1 MPGGRYFSI
10 IPTPFVAESR
20 NTLLRRERDRE
31 FHLAREL
38 SSQVLKGDHRAVAKA
53 ISIVEAGGD
62 PSRKLIRELY
72 PHTGRAFTIGVTGPT
87 GTGKSTLVDKIIE
100 EFRKRERSVGVLA
113 SDPSSAFT
121 GGALLGD
128 RVRMM
133 DHSLEKKVYIRSM
146 ASRGDLGGLARAAR
160 NTIRVLDAARM
171 DIIIVE
177 TVGAGQTEV
186 QVATAVDA
194 TVVVVMPQLGD
205 EVQAFK
211 AGFAEIG
218 DLFVINKADLVNPA
232 KTIYNIA
239 SGLQERDGWRP
250 PVQKTVAI
258 KGTGVPSLVDSIEKF
273 QKFLDDHGIR
283 EERRNKRLESELIEA
298 AFSDF
303 YTETVTRLK
312 QEKSWQHLLG
322 QVAKKELDPETA
334 ASKLVKAIAR
344 LDV

>member
-1 MPGGRYFSI
+1 M
-10 IPTPFVAESR
+10 
-20 NTLLRRERDRE
+20 
-31 FHLAREL
+31 AREL
-38 SSQVLKGDHRAVAKA
+38 SSQVLKGEHRAVAKA
-53 ISIVEAGGD
+53 ISLVEAGGE
-62 PSRKLIRELY
+62 PSRKLIQQLY

-100 EFRKRERSVGVLA
+100 EYRMRERSVGVLA
-113 SDPSSAFT
+113 IDPSSAFT

-160 NTIRVLDAARM
+160 NTIRVLDAAGM
-171 DIIIVE
+171 DIVIVE

-186 QVATAVDA
+186 QIATTVDV
-194 TVVVVMPQLGD
+194 TVVVLMPQLGD

-250 PVQKTVAI
+250 PVLKTVAV
-258 KGTGVPSLVDSIEKF
+258 KGTGIPAVVDSLEKF
-273 QKFLDDHGIR
+273 RNHLEARGLR
-283 EERRNKRLESELIEA
+283 EKRLRKRIESELVDA
-298 AFSDF
+298 ALSDF
-303 YTETVTRLK
+303 YDQTVARLRDLK
-312 QEKSWQHLLG
+312 ELDALVGRVVKL
-322 QVAKKELDPETA
+322 ELDPETA
-334 ASKLVKAIAR
+334 ASKLVGIISKMGAR
-344 LDV
+344 A

>member
-1 MPGGRYFSI
+1 
-10 IPTPFVAESR
+10 
-20 NTLLRRERDRE
+20 
-31 FHLAREL
+31 
-38 SSQVLKGDHRAVAKA
+38 
-53 ISIVEAGGD
+53 
-62 PSRKLIRELY
+62 LY

-100 EFRKRERSVGVLA
+100 EYRKRERSVGVLA
-113 SDPSSAFT
+113 IDPSSAFT

-160 NTIRVLDAARM
+160 NTIRVLDAAGT

-186 QVATAVDA
+186 QIATTVDA
-194 TVVVVMPQLGD
+194 TIVVLMPQLGD
-205 EVQAFK
+205 EIQAFK

-218 DLFVINKADLVNPA
+218 DVFVINKADLVNPA

-250 PVQKTVAI
+250 PVLKTIAA
-258 KGTGVPSLVDSIEKF
+258 KGTGIPSVVDAVEKF
-273 QKFLDDHGIR
+273 QKHLEAKGLR
-283 EERRNKRLESELIEA
+283 EKRLRKRIESELVDA

-303 YTETVTRLK
+303 YHQSINRLRAQK
-312 QEKSWQHLLG
+312 ELEALVGK
-322 QVAKKELDPETA
+322 VVKRELDPETA
-334 ASKLVKAIAR
+334 ASKLVDIIAKIGEKT
-344 LDV
+344 

>member
-1 MPGGRYFSI
+1 M
-10 IPTPFVAESR
+10 AW
-20 NTLLRRERDRE
+20 D
-31 FHLAREL
+31 L
-38 SSQVLKGDHRAVAKA
+38 SSQVLKGNHRAVAKA
-53 ISIVEAGGD
+53 ISIVEAGGQ
-62 PSRKLIRELY
+62 PCRKLMQELY

-100 EFRKRERSVGVLA
+100 EYRKRERSVGVLA
-113 SDPSSAFT
+113 IDPSSAFT

-160 NTIRVLDAARM
+160 NTIRVLDAAGM
-171 DIIIVE
+171 DVVIVE

-186 QVATAVDA
+186 QIATTVDA
-194 TVVVVMPQLGD
+194 TVVVLMPQLGD

-218 DLFVINKADLVNPA
+218 DVFVINKADLVNPA

-239 SGLQERDGWRP
+239 SGVQERDGWRP
-250 PVQKTVAI
+250 PVLKTTAVN
-258 KGTGVPSLVDSIEKF
+258 GTGIPAVVDAFERF
-273 QKFLDDHGIR
+273 QKHLEARGLR
-283 EERRNKRLESELIEA
+283 EKRLRERIKSELVEA

-303 YTETVTRLK
+303 YHQSVKRLGDQK
-312 QEKSWQHLLG
+312 ELDALVGRVVKR
-322 QVAKKELDPETA
+322 ELDPETA
-334 ASKLVKAIAR
+334 ASKLVAIIAKIGENP
-344 LDV
+344 

>member
-1 MPGGRYFSI
+1 
-10 IPTPFVAESR
+10 
-20 NTLLRRERDRE
+20 
-31 FHLAREL
+31 LAREL

-53 ISIVEAGGD
+53 ISIIEAGGE
-62 PSRKLIRELY
+62 PSRKLIQELY
-72 PHTGRAFTIGVTGPT
+72 PHTGKAFTIGVTGPT
-87 GTGKSTLVDKIIE
+87 GTGKSTLVDRIVGE
-100 EFRKRERSVGVLA
+100 YREREHSVGVLA
-113 SDPSSAFT
+113 IDPSSAFT

-160 NTIRVLDAARM
+160 NTIRVLDAAGM
-171 DIIIVE
+171 DVVIVE

-186 QVATAVDA
+186 QIASTVDA
-194 TVVVVMPQLGD
+194 TIVVLMPQLGD

-218 DLFVINKADLVNPA
+218 DLFVINKSDLVNPA

-250 PVQKTVAI
+250 PVLKTVAV
-258 KGTGVPSLVDSIEKF
+258 KGTGVPAVVDAIEKF
-273 QKFLDDHGIR
+273 
-283 EERRNKRLESELIEA
+283 RRHMETRNLRVKRLSKRIQSELVDA

-303 YTETVTRLK
+303 YHQTVKRLGDQK
-312 QEKSWQHLLG
+312 ELDALVGRIVKR
-322 QVAKKELDPETA
+322 ELDPETA
-334 ASKLVKAIAR
+334 ASRLVEIISKLGKR
-344 LDV
+344 T

>member
-1 MPGGRYFSI
+1 
-10 IPTPFVAESR
+10 
-20 NTLLRRERDRE
+20 
-31 FHLAREL
+31 LARDL

-53 ISIVEAGGD
+53 ISIVEAGGE
-62 PSRKLIRELY
+62 PSRKLIQELY

-100 EFRKRERSVGVLA
+100 EYRKRDRSVGVLA
-113 SDPSSAFT
+113 IDPSSAFT

-133 DHSLEKKVYIRSM
+133 NHSLEKKVYIRSM

-160 NTIRVLDAARM
+160 NTIRVLDAAGM

-186 QVATAVDA
+186 QIATTVDA
-194 TVVVVMPQLGD
+194 TIVVLMPQLGD

-250 PVQKTVAI
+250 PVLKTTAV
-258 KGTGVPSLVDSIEKF
+258 KGTGVPAVVDALEKF
-273 QKFLDDHGIR
+273 QKYLETGSLR
-283 EERRNKRLESELIEA
+283 EKRLSKRIQSELVDA

-303 YTETVTRLK
+303 YHQTVKRLGDQK
-312 QEKSWQHLLG
+312 ALDSL
-322 QVAKKELDPETA
+322 VAKVVKRELDPETA
-334 ASKLVKAIAR
+334 ASKLVGIISKIGEKA
-344 LDV
+344 

>member
-1 MPGGRYFSI
+1 
-10 IPTPFVAESR
+10 
-20 NTLLRRERDRE
+20 
-31 FHLAREL
+31 LAREL

-113 SDPSSAFT
+113 IDPSSAFT

-160 NTIRVLDAARM
+160 NTIRVLDAAGM
-171 DIIIVE
+171 EIIVVE

-186 QVATAVDA
+186 QIATTVDA
-194 TVVVVMPQLGD
+194 TVVVLMPQLGD
-205 EVQAFK
+205 EIQAFK

-250 PVQKTVAI
+250 PVLKTVAI
-258 KGTGVPSLVDSIEKF
+258 KGTGIPAVVDSLEKF
-273 QKFLDDHGIR
+273 RKHLEARGLR
-283 EERRNKRLESELIEA
+283 EKRLRRRIESELVDA

-303 YTETVTRLK
+303 HDQTVERLRDQK
-312 QEKSWQHLLG
+312 ELDALVGRVVKL
-322 QVAKKELDPETA
+322 ELDPETA
-334 ASKLVKAIAR
+334 ASKLVAIIAKMGAR
-344 LDV
+344 A

>member
-1 MPGGRYFSI
+1 M
-10 IPTPFVAESR
+10 
-20 NTLLRRERDRE
+20 
-31 FHLAREL
+31 AREL
-38 SSQVLKGDHRAVAKA
+38 SSKVLKGDHRAVAKA
-53 ISIVEAGGD
+53 ISLVEAGGE

-72 PHTGRAFTIGVTGPT
+72 PRTGRAFTIGVTGPS

-100 EFRKRERSVGVLA
+100 EYRKRERSVGVLA
-113 SDPSSAFT
+113 IDPSSAFT

-160 NTIRVLDAARM
+160 NTIRVLDAAGM

-186 QVATAVDA
+186 QIATTVDA
-194 TVVVVMPQLGD
+194 TVVVLMPQLGD

-250 PVQKTVAI
+250 PVLKTVAV
-258 KGTGVPSLVDSIEKF
+258 KGTGVPAVVDAIEKF
-273 QKFLDDHGIR
+273 
-283 EERRNKRLESELIEA
+283 RRHMETRNLRVKRLSKRIQSELVDA

-303 YTETVTRLK
+303 YHQTVKRLGDQK
-312 QEKSWQHLLG
+312 ELDALVGRIVKR
-322 QVAKKELDPETA
+322 ELDPETA
-334 ASKLVKAIAR
+334 ASRLVEIISKLGKR
-344 LDV
+344 T

>member
-1 MPGGRYFSI
+1 
-10 IPTPFVAESR
+10 
-20 NTLLRRERDRE
+20 
-31 FHLAREL
+31 LAREL

-53 ISIVEAGGD
+53 ISIVEAGGE
-62 PSRKLIRELY
+62 PSRKLIQELY
-72 PHTGRAFTIGVTGPT
+72 PYTGRAFTIGVTGPT

-100 EFRKRERSVGVLA
+100 EYRKRERSVGVLA
-113 SDPSSAFT
+113 IDPSSAFT

-160 NTIRVLDAARM
+160 NTIRVLDAAGM
-171 DIIIVE
+171 DIVIVE

-186 QVATAVDA
+186 QIATTVDA
-194 TVVVVMPQLGD
+194 TVVVLMPQLGD

-250 PVQKTVAI
+250 PVLKTVAV
-258 KGTGVPSLVDSIEKF
+258 KGTGIPPVVDSLEKF
-273 QKFLDDHGIR
+273 RKHLEARGLR
-283 EERRNKRLESELIEA
+283 EKRLRKRIESELVDA

-303 YTETVTRLK
+303 HDQTVERLGDQK
-312 QEKSWQHLLG
+312 ELDALVEKVVKL
-322 QVAKKELDPETA
+322 ELDPETA
-334 ASKLVKAIAR
+334 ASRLVGIISKMGAR
-344 LDV
+344 A

>member
-1 MPGGRYFSI
+1 
-10 IPTPFVAESR
+10 
-20 NTLLRRERDRE
+20 
-31 FHLAREL
+31 LARDL

-53 ISIVEAGGD
+53 ISIVEAGGE
-62 PSRKLIRELY
+62 PSRKLIQELY

-87 GTGKSTLVDKIIE
+87 GTGKSTLVDKTIE
-100 EFRKRERSVGVLA
+100 EYRKRGHSVGVLA
-113 SDPSSAFT
+113 IDPSSAFT

-160 NTIRVLDAARM
+160 NTIRVLDAAGM

-186 QVATAVDA
+186 QIATTVDA
-194 TVVVVMPQLGD
+194 TVVVLMPQLGD

-218 DLFVINKADLVNPA
+218 DLFVINKSDLVNPA

-250 PVQKTVAI
+250 PVLKTVAV
-258 KGTGVPSLVDSIEKF
+258 KGTGVPALVDALEKF
-273 QKFLDDHGIR
+273 RKHLEAGGLRQ
-283 EERRNKRLESELIEA
+283 KRLRERIESELVDA

-303 YTETVTRLK
+303 YHQTVRRLRDQK
-312 QEKSWQHLLG
+312 ELDALVGRVVKR
-322 QVAKKELDPETA
+322 ELDPETA
-334 ASKLVKAIAR
+334 ASRLVEIIAKIGEKA
-344 LDV
+344 

>member
-1 MPGGRYFSI
+1 
-10 IPTPFVAESR
+10 
-20 NTLLRRERDRE
+20 
-31 FHLAREL
+31 LARDL

-53 ISIVEAGGD
+53 ISIVEAGGEQ
-62 PSRKLIRELY
+62 SRKLIQELY
-72 PHTGRAFTIGVTGPT
+72 KHTGQAFSIGVTGPT

-100 EFRKRERSVGVLA
+100 EYRKRGRSVGVLA
-113 SDPSSAFT
+113 IDPSSAFT

-128 RVRMM
+128 RVRML

-160 NTIRVLDAARM
+160 NTIRVLDAAGM
-171 DIIIVE
+171 GIIIVE

-186 QVATAVDA
+186 QIATTVDA
-194 TVVVVMPQLGD
+194 TVVVLMPQLGD

-239 SGLQERDGWRP
+239 SGLQVKDGWRP
-250 PVQKTVAI
+250 PVLKTVAI
-258 KGTGVPSLVDSIEKF
+258 KGTGIPAVVDSLEKF
-273 QKFLDDHGIR
+273 QKHLEAGGLR
-283 EERRNKRLESELIEA
+283 EKRLRKRIESELVDA

-303 YTETVTRLK
+303 YHQTVKRLEDQK
-312 QEKSWQHLLG
+312 ELDALVGRVVKR
-322 QVAKKELDPETA
+322 ELDPETA
-334 ASKLVKAIAR
+334 ASRLVEIIAKIGEKA
-344 LDV
+344 